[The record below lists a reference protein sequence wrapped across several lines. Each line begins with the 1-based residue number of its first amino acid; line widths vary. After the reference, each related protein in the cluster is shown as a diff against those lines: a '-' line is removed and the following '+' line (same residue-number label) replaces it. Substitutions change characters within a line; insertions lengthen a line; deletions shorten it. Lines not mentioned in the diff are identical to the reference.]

1 MSHARG
7 DETPVKAAACVPP
20 ELARPS
26 ARVVLVNWKNAPLT
40 LRAARS
46 IAVQLA
52 PGDRLVLVD
61 NGSADGSLAAM
72 RAEVPGLL
80 TLVGTRSPRGG
91 AAQHG
96 QIEVVD
102 ARENGGFGAGVMA
115 GAQAMTEDA
124 LVLLNNDATARDG
137 FLDALLAPLSDP
149 DVGATTALLLL
160 AGRYRPALAGDDEAL
175 VGPDGQRW
183 VRLSEAEAD
192 TGEGIIL
199 VNSTGNVV
207 DASGNGQ
214 DRDWLTPASHLS
226 ASPDVFGVCGGA
238 CAIRRDA
245 WEAVGGIRTD
255 LFMYYEDTDLSYK
268 LREAGYRVRF
278 ASRAIADH
286 EHAASSDAH
295 SPMFMRVNARNRLIV
310 AAEHAPWGVLAR
322 ALVRSLGRAAS
333 AGFSG
338 PAARGI
344 AQGLAAL
351 PGALRRRSAAHASC
365 ASENAHSSKARR
377 GRERE

>member
-20 ELARPS
+20 ALARPS

-46 IAVQLA
+46 VAVQLA

-61 NGSADGSLAAM
+61 NGSADGSLAAL

-80 TLVGTRSPRGG
+80 ALVGTRSPRGG

-160 AGRYRPALAGDDEAL
+160 AGRYRPALAGAL
-175 VGPDGQRW
+175 SGP
-183 VRLSEAEAD
+183 
-192 TGEGIIL
+192 
-199 VNSTGNVV
+199 
-207 DASGNGQ
+207 
-214 DRDWLTPASHLS
+214 
-226 ASPDVFGVCGGA
+226 
-238 CAIRRDA
+238 
-245 WEAVGGIRTD
+245 TD
-255 LFMYYEDTDLSYK
+255 
-268 LREAGYRVRF
+268 
-278 ASRAIADH
+278 
-286 EHAASSDAH
+286 
-295 SPMFMRVNARNRLIV
+295 
-310 AAEHAPWGVLAR
+310 
-322 ALVRSLGRAAS
+322 S
-333 AGFSG
+333 AGFASARPRPIPGKG
-338 PAARGI
+338 P
-344 AQGLAAL
+344 
-351 PGALRRRSAAHASC
+351 SW
-365 ASENAHSSKARR
+365 
-377 GRERE
+377 